1 MIVLL
6 AFKSALLLSA
16 PFTLGML
23 SSWVN
28 FVQVGRLN
36 EILQLENTNAQF
48 IFHVEIDWL
57 VAFAAITGSILSL
70 VATDR
75 IVQKLRQKSAKLDW
89 RDEFK

>member
-1 MIVLL
+1 
-6 AFKSALLLSA
+6 
-16 PFTLGML
+16 ML